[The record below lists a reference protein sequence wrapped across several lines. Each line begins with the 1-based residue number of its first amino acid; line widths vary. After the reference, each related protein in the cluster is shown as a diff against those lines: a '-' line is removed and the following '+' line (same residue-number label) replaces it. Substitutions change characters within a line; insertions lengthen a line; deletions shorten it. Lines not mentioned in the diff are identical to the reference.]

1 MSWNKI
7 ENHLFEKY
15 YVEGEDKK
23 LCKLMEAHDK
33 EIQDKAID
41 TFSDKLKEKCDSMI
55 AEKWNNE
62 VAPISWAN
70 AYADFKDDVDE
81 IAEQMKEAGE

>member
-41 TFSDKLKEKCDSMI
+41 TFAEEIKCTLPI
-55 AEKWNNE
+55 AVHRDCSE
-62 VAPISWAN
+62 VDYEVDRAL
-70 AYADFKDDVDE
+70 YALRNQIDR
-81 IAEQMKEAGE
+81 IAEQMKEVGE